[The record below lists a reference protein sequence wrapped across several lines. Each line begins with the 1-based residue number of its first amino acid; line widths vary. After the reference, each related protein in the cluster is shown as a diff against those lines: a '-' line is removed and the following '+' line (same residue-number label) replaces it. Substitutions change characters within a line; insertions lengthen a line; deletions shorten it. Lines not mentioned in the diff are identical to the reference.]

1 MMKKPKKVLTV
12 IRTGTGDLGTTW
24 FRNDREYPKSQL
36 QIAYLGM
43 LDLIQSHAPSMFV
56 VQDLIFALGA
66 NFYNP
71 DEKKY
76 FDQINQLNNYFELS
90 IKDESRWL
98 GSLTGFIRTT
108 ESNAQLMQLRAVI
121 RQAEQMAC
129 QLLEIEPCIG
139 LHIKSLNIL
148 SDYVFVLAW
157 KETRYSED
165 CYVYTWEGE
174 LSDASIINADQKFA
188 SIGD

>member
-1 MMKKPKKVLTV
+1 MKKPEKVLTIV
-12 IRTGTGDLGTTW
+12 RTGTGDLGTTW
-24 FRNDREYPKSQL
+24 FRNDRHFPKGQL

-43 LDLIQSHAPSMFV
+43 LDLVQSHAISMFV

-71 DEKKY
+71 ADEKY
-76 FDQINQLNNYFELS
+76 LNQINQLNDYFELS
-90 IKDESRWL
+90 IKDETRWL
-98 GSLTGFIRTT
+98 GSLTGFIRTV

-121 RQAEQMAC
+121 RQAEQLAC
-129 QLLEIEPCIG
+129 QLLEVEPCIG

-157 KETRYSED
+157 RETRYSED
-165 CYVYTWEGE
+165 CCVYTWEGE
-174 LSDASIINADQKFA
+174 LSNASIINADQKFA
-188 SIGD
+188 SIGN

>member
-1 MMKKPKKVLTV
+1 MKKPKKVLTV
-12 IRTGTGDLGTTW
+12 IRTGAGDLGTTW
-24 FRNDREYPKSQL
+24 FRTDRQYPKNQL

-43 LDLIQSHAPSMFV
+43 LDLVQSHAISQFV

-71 DEKKY
+71 DDEKY
-76 FDQINQLNNYFELS
+76 IIQINQLNKYFETS
-90 IKDESRWL
+90 IKEETRWL
-98 GSLTGFIRTT
+98 GSLSGFIRTT
-108 ESNAQLMQLRAVI
+108 ESNASLMQLRAVI
-121 RQAEQMAC
+121 RQTEQLAC
-129 QLLEIEPCIG
+129 QLLDVEPCIG

-157 KETRYSED
+157 RETRYSED
-165 CYVYTWEGE
+165 CCVYTWEGE
-174 LSDASIINADQKFA
+174 LSDASIINANRKFA